1 MERASHSPAPGEL
14 VAGLVLSV
22 AVPLVGFAVGG
33 LWLTR
38 GGRAMVAA
46 GAAASGLAVA
56 ALGFWLGFTFR

>member
-1 MERASHSPAPGEL
+1 MERMRQDPAPGEL
-14 VAGLVLSV
+14 LAGLVLSV

-38 GGRAMVAA
+38 GGRAMAAA
-46 GAAASGLAVA
+46 GTTASALAIV

>member
-1 MERASHSPAPGEL
+1 MRQSPAPGEL
-14 VAGLVLSV
+14 LAGLLLSV

-38 GGRAMVAA
+38 GSRAMAAA
-46 GAAASGLAVA
+46 GACASTLAVA

>member
-1 MERASHSPAPGEL
+1 MDRTRQIPGPGEL
-14 VAGLVLSV
+14 LAGLVLSV

-38 GGRAMVAA
+38 GGRAMATA
-46 GAAASGLAVA
+46 GAAASVLAVA

>member
-1 MERASHSPAPGEL
+1 MEGTRQVPAPGEL
-14 VAGLVLSV
+14 LAGLLLAV

-38 GGRAMVAA
+38 GGRAMAAA
-46 GAAASGLAVA
+46 GACASTLAVA